1 MNENHKNM
9 HRLYNYTVINN
20 NFSFFGFLLINL
32 PVPSCPQ
39 TFHHRK
45 GKSTSKYSRL
55 LEKRDAWTSWTHFRF
70 SHTNSSWSFLNIPE
84 FNNQSIKFFFR
95 SLGKCQ
101 SEDRLECVS
110 VHLTW
115 LSKLFHDTVVI
126 IKNNLTEK
134 ELKLSVLNVI

>member
-1 MNENHKNM
+1 MMNENHKNM

-55 LEKRDAWTSWTHFRF
+55 LEKKEMYEQAEHILDFHIRIVPEVF
-70 SHTNSSWSFLNIPE
+70 STFLSLTIKASSFSSGLSGNA
-84 FNNQSIKFFFR
+84 
-95 SLGKCQ
+95 SLKI
-101 SEDRLECVS
+101 D
-110 VHLTW
+110 
-115 LSKLFHDTVVI
+115 
-126 IKNNLTEK
+126 
-134 ELKLSVLNVI
+134 LNVSASI